1 MTFLLLRLRS
11 EARDRWRSW
20 LGLAILAGLVG
31 GAVIAALAGAART
44 ETAYPRFL
52 EGTKAFHVFVSNGGT
67 TADNVNR
74 QFDADELADLPE
86 VAEVVRASYY
96 FPSGT
101 APSGRLLVPNDL
113 SPLASPDGRF
123 GTTLNQARV
132 LAGRLPQ
139 GQNELAVTTLAAETL
154 GVTVGQTLQLQLSG
168 PQAAA
173 QAMSGS
179 GGGSP
184 EATEPFLVSGV
195 VAMQTGFPPGT
206 GGLPPPVLLSVAYAQ
221 AHPDASEILVVRL
234 RRGTAGIAA
243 FERELDRL
251 AGGEQVVATNQIQQA
266 DGVQRSLGVQ
276 ATALRLLALSVT
288 FVSLLLLGHA
298 FARVGSAGAQDHG
311 VLRAVG
317 ASGAQLRALAVAR
330 VLPIGLA
337 TAVVAAATSVALSRF
352 SPVGVARQ
360 AELHPGVELNVAYV
374 GGGAAAAFVVTS
386 LLGAVTGWWSARHA
400 RATGGVVTGVR
411 RPLRLA
417 TAMAGVGFPAPA
429 VAGVRMGL
437 EQGQGRASVPVR
449 STITSVALSV
459 ATLVVGLVLSSSLDS
474 LLSQPRAYGWNWDVQ
489 LGDDF
494 AGDLSDQ
501 ADRFSREPAVDAV
514 SLGTIS
520 GLQIGPLRVDTLAIR
535 SVRGAI
541 KPTVVDGRAPSRSDE
556 ILLGS
561 RTLRDL
567 GLHVGDAVTV
577 AAGDRTARLTIVG
590 RGVLSESAG
599 AARLGEGATLTFDG
613 MRLLVPDAVA
623 DVVLLDLRPGAAG
636 KSLLDEVGEVGPI
649 GAGQL
654 YLPKKPSALAD
665 LERVNGLP
673 SIVAGLVGVMA
684 VGTLG
689 HTLLT
694 SVRRRRRDLAILRVL
709 GFVRPQVF
717 AAVAW
722 QASVVT
728 GIAALIGVPIGLVAG
743 RWAWLGFA
751 ERLGVPTRPSVPVA
765 GVALVV
771 LAVVVLAN
779 LIAALPARLAAQTM
793 PAAALR
799 TE

>member
-31 GAVIAALAGAART
+31 GAVIAALAAAVRT
-44 ETAYPRFL
+44 GTAYPRFL
-52 EGTKAFHVFVSNGGT
+52 EGTNAFHVLVTNGGT
-67 TADNVNR
+67 TPDNVNR
-74 QFDADELADLPE
+74 QFNFDEVSRLPQ
-86 VAEVVRASYY
+86 VAEVARVSYY
-96 FPSGT
+96 YPSGT
-101 APSGRLLVPNDL
+101 APSGRLLLPSDL
-113 SPLASPDGRF
+113 TPFASPDGRF
-123 GTTLNQARV
+123 GTTLNQVRV

-139 GQNELAVTTLAAETL
+139 GQNELAVTSLAAETL

-173 QAMSGS
+173 QAMSAS
-179 GGGSP
+179 GVGSP

-195 VAMQTGFPPGT
+195 VAMQTGFPPLT
-206 GGLPPPVLLSVAYAQ
+206 GGLPPPVMLSVAYAQ
-221 AHPDASEILVVRL
+221 AHPDAAQTLAVRL
-234 RRGTAGIAA
+234 HRGTSGIAD

-251 AGGEQVVATNQIQQA
+251 AGSEQVVATNQIEQA
-266 DGVQRSLGVQ
+266 DAVQRSLAVQ
-276 ATALRLLALSVT
+276 ASALRLLALSVT
-288 FVSLLLLGHA
+288 IVSLLLLGHA
-298 FARVGSAGAQDHG
+298 FARVGSAGAHDHG

-337 TAVVAAATSVALSRF
+337 TAVVAAVTSVGLSRF

-374 GGGAAAAFVVTS
+374 GGGAVAAFVVTS
-386 LLGAVTGWWSARHA
+386 LLGAVSGWWTGRLPPE
-400 RATGGVVTGVR
+400 TGGVVTGVR

-417 TAMAGVGFPAPA
+417 AAMAGAGFPAPA
-429 VAGVRMGL
+429 VSGVRMGL

-449 STITSVALSV
+449 STIISVALSV
-459 ATLVVGLVLSSSLDS
+459 ATLVVVLVLSSSLDS
-474 LLSQPRAYGWNWDVQ
+474 LFSQPRAYGWNWDVQ
-489 LGDDF
+489 LGDAF

-514 SLGTIS
+514 SVGTIS
-520 GLQIGPLRVDTLAIR
+520 RLQIGPLRVDTLAIR

-541 KPTVVDGRAPSRSDE
+541 TPTVVDGRAPSRSDE

-561 RTLRDL
+561 RTLHDL

-577 AAGDRTARLTIVG
+577 AAGDMTARLTIVG
-590 RGVLSESAG
+590 RGVLTEFAG
-599 AARLGEGATLTFDG
+599 AARLGEGAALSFDG
-613 MRLLVPDAVA
+613 MRRLVPDAVA
-623 DVVLLDLRPGAAG
+623 DVVLLELRPGAAG
-636 KSLLDEVGEVGPI
+636 KALLGDVVRAPPGNV
-649 GAGQL
+649 
-654 YLPKKPSALAD
+654 YLPKKPSDLAD

-673 SIVAGLVGVMA
+673 SIVASLVGVMA

-694 SVRRRRRDLAILRVL
+694 SVQRRRRDLAILKVL

-717 AAVAW
+717 ATVAW
-722 QASVVT
+722 QASMVT

-771 LAVVVLAN
+771 LAVIVLAN
-779 LIAALPARLAAQTM
+779 LIAALPARLAAQTR

-799 TE
+799 AE